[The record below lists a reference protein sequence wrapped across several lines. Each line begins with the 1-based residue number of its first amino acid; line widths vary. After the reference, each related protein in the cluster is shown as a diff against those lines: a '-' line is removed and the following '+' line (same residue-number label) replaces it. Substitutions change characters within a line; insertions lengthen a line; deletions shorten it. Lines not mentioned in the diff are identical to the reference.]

1 MKNENRKSYYRAVAL
16 AIPLISFSVLSF
28 EIILTR
34 IFSVMLSYHFVFAVV
49 SFSLLGLGIGGMSL
63 RLWRRLSPGAEISGA
78 AALFAL
84 FISVSVFAIIN
95 LPIYENSFFVDY
107 RLWIYIALSTLPF
120 FFAGLAFAAIFQK
133 FAGKSS
139 VLYGLDLIGATLG
152 ALAAVFLLNA
162 FGGIKAAFIVATAA
176 ALGAII
182 IGLAESTKWLFR
194 YIGVAVILLLFIFF
208 ANLSSP
214 KVPVAMDFNKDMYRM
229 LKNPGERAEIV
240 ETKWSAFGRTDLL
253 RSSATPNEMIL
264 FVDGAAGTVM
274 YNLDSL
280 LNSKQEQMHLRKQFG
295 LFFPFYSLRDDEK
308 DNALIIGPGGGR
320 DVVVALLG
328 GVKQITA
335 VEVNPDLVEL
345 VKKYEDFN
353 GGIYTRL
360 PNVKVVVQEG
370 RNYLRSVHD
379 KYDLIMLSIPITK
392 SSRSMEGF
400 ALTENFLFTVEAI
413 QDYLDHLTPEGRI
426 VIVTHNSAEIYRL
439 VSLALTAFEKKNVSQ
454 PQAMKHIYTIGS
466 GMMPTIVI
474 KNQPFDSLATN
485 ARHVISHQLGFDKG
499 NLFFPYVPQL
509 TIRPSERLGI
519 DSEWRMFDQILMYI
533 SEGKLTLDQLVRSAS
548 LDLSPTTDDS
558 PFFYKLELGLP
569 KPFGLFS
576 GFVLLVFI
584 LLAIPLTVT
593 KDRQSRIGVLKPF
606 VLFPQMKIFLL
617 LFFTMGT
624 GFMMIEIALFQKLTL
639 YIGQPIYTLTVLL
652 TSLLLGTGI
661 GSLTSS
667 LIKNRLATALS
678 IAALLAT
685 AILLLYTVFLSDIF
699 SAVAASPKIAA
710 AAILFPLGLAL
721 GYPFP
726 LSIRLMKHY
735 QLEKYAGWMWGVNGI
750 ASVTGSILAMIIGI
764 RAGFTY
770 ALLAGAFL
778 YTGIAVLS
786 FALKQKE
793 IAPPASA
800 RMKNH

>member
-1 MKNENRKSYYRAVAL
+1 
-16 AIPLISFSVLSF
+16 
-28 EIILTR
+28 
-34 IFSVMLSYHFVFAVV
+34 MLSYHFVFAVV
-49 SFSLLGLGIGGMSL
+49 SFSLLGLGVGGMSL
-63 RLWRRLSPGAEISGA
+63 RLWQRLSPRAEIGNA

-84 FISVSVFAIIN
+84 LISVSVFAIIN

-107 RLWIYIALSTLPF
+107 RLWIYIALATLPF

-152 ALAAVFLLNA
+152 ALAAVLLLNS
-162 FGGIKAAFIVATAA
+162 FGGVKAAFIVATAA
-176 ALGAII
+176 AFGAII
-182 IGLAESTKWLFR
+182 IGLAENIKSLFN
-194 YIGVAVILLLFIFF
+194 YIGVAAILLLFILF

-229 LKNPGERAEIV
+229 LKNPGERAKIV

-253 RSSATPNEMIL
+253 HSSATPNEMIF

-280 LNSKQEQMHLRKQFG
+280 LSNKQEQMHLRNHFG
-295 LFFPFYSLRDDEK
+295 LFFPFYSLQDDEK
-308 DNALIIGPGGGR
+308 DNALIIGAGGGR

-345 VKKYEDFN
+345 VKKYEEFN
-353 GGIYTRL
+353 GGIYTRI

-370 RNYLRSVHD
+370 RNYLRTVHD

-413 QDYLDHLTPEGRI
+413 RDYLDHLTPEGRI
-426 VIVTHNSAEIYRL
+426 VIVAHNSAEIYRL
-439 VSLALTAFEKKNVSQ
+439 ISLALTAFEQKNISQ
-454 PQAMKHIYTIGS
+454 PEAMKHIYTIGS

-485 ARHVISHQLGFDKG
+485 ARHLISHRLGFDKG

-519 DSEWRMFDQILMYI
+519 NSEWRMFDQILMYI
-533 SEGKLTLDQLVRSAS
+533 SEGKLTLDQLVRTAS
-548 LDLSPTTDDS
+548 LDLAPTTDDS

-584 LLAIPLTVT
+584 LLAVPLAVS
-593 KDRQSRIGVLKPF
+593 KGRQTRVGILQPF
-606 VLFPQMKIFLL
+606 VRFPQMKIFLL

-624 GFMMIEIALFQKLTL
+624 GFMMTEIALFQKLTL
-639 YIGQPIYTLTVLL
+639 YIGQPVFTLTVLL

-667 LIKNRLATALS
+667 LIKNRLTTVLAM
-678 IAALLAT
+678 AALLTAT
-685 AILLLYTVFLSDIF
+685 VLLVYSIFLSDIF
-699 SAVAASPKIAA
+699 SAIGASPKMA
-710 AAILFPLGLAL
+710 AAIMLFPLGLLL

-726 LSIRLMKHY
+726 LSIRLMKQY

-778 YTGIAVLS
+778 YAGIGVLS
-786 FALKQKE
+786 FILKQKE
-793 IAPPASA
+793 LALGAPAP
-800 RMKNH
+800 MNDH